1 MQNRL
6 GLRENRSLPYLFA
19 AAFVFTVM
27 FITTGWSQTAKQNE
41 HPSIAAAPGTMP
53 TLDGRQYKA
62 GIVRAT
68 STEEGEKKPLGD
80 LLMFNGGKF
89 SSAVCKRYNFAEAP
103 YWIRIEGDRVHF
115 LAELTSPT
123 DGKMV
128 WKGTIRGDTL
138 EGTMRWTKKRWYWT
152 VDAEHK
158 ISGQLDVV
166 PSVTPSV
173 AN

>member
-6 GLRENRSLPYLFA
+6 GLRSNPSLPYLFA
-19 AAFVFTVM
+19 SVLVFAVM
-27 FITTGWSQTAKQNE
+27 FTTMGWSQTSKQTE
-41 HPSIAAAPGTMP
+41 LPSIAATPGAMP

-68 STEEGEKKPLGD
+68 STDEGGKKPLGD
-80 LLMFNGGKF
+80 LLMFSGGKF

-103 YWIRIEGDRVHF
+103 YWIRMEGDQVHF

-128 WKGTIRGDTL
+128 WKGTILGDIL
-138 EGTMRWTKKRWYWT
+138 KGTMRWTKKRWYWT

-158 ISGQLDVV
+158 IKRY
-166 PSVTPSV
+166 
-173 AN
+173 A